1 MMSWC
6 GGMEVDRC
14 RIQRLSS
21 GSQHSLLSQ
30 LGQGSH
36 LAGPPVLCYERIM
49 MSNYLV
55 RFTSVSR
62 HCSLS
67 WLLLAVVAC
76 AGSDVSSFRPLE
88 PNSPASYR
96 EGDIFETS
104 TGRRIT
110 LDQLMERLRQQ
121 EVVYLGEE
129 HHNRYHIEGALTLL
143 GRLTAEGRRPVLAME
158 MFGWDGQSV
167 LDQYVGMEE
176 LSRQE
181 FLNRIAW
188 LKNWG
193 GPFEDYEP
201 LVVYAR
207 SQHLRLVALN
217 PPKPLVRLVA
227 KKGLARARQEA
238 EWTTSAMQDE
248 PIVDDPAYREKII
261 RQLRA
266 CHDGGPEELFQTMY
280 EASMVRDEGMAK
292 TIVSLVEALRD
303 GRETSGGPVVS
314 YTGGG
319 HIQYNLPVP
328 KRVARRLDGSVRQ
341 ISVYMTSFEKDRL
354 DDLHEMVTGKIADFV
369 WLTRVSAEGP
379 PRRCR

>member
-1 MMSWC
+1 
-6 GGMEVDRC
+6 
-14 RIQRLSS
+14 
-21 GSQHSLLSQ
+21 
-30 LGQGSH
+30 
-36 LAGPPVLCYERIM
+36 M
-49 MSNYLV
+49 MSNCLIG
-55 RFTSVSR
+55 FTSGGR
-62 HCSLS
+62 HCFLT

-76 AGSDVSSFRPLE
+76 AGSDVSPFRPVE
-88 PNSPASYR
+88 PTSRPSYR
-96 EGDIFETS
+96 EGDILETS
-104 TGRRIT
+104 TGQRIT
-110 LDQLMERLRQQ
+110 LNQLMERLRQQ

-129 HHNRYHIEGALTLL
+129 HHNRYHIEVALRLL
-143 GRLTAEGRRPVLAME
+143 GQLTAEGRRPVLAME

-167 LDQYVGMEE
+167 LDQYVGSEE

-181 FLNRIAW
+181 FLSRIAW

-217 PPKPLVRLVA
+217 PPKSLVRLVA
-227 KKGLARARQEA
+227 KKGLAKARQET
-238 EWTTSAMQDE
+238 EWTTSALQDE
-248 PIVDDPAYREKII
+248 TIVDDPAYREKII
-261 RQLRA
+261 QQLRA

-292 TIVSLVEALRD
+292 TIVSLVEALRHAS
-303 GRETSGGPVVS
+303 ENSGGPVVS

>member
-1 MMSWC
+1 
-6 GGMEVDRC
+6 
-14 RIQRLSS
+14 
-21 GSQHSLLSQ
+21 
-30 LGQGSH
+30 
-36 LAGPPVLCYERIM
+36 M
-49 MSNYLV
+49 MSNCLI

-62 HCSLS
+62 HCSLT

-76 AGSDVSSFRPLE
+76 AGSDASSFRPLE
-88 PNSPASYR
+88 ANSPASYR
-96 EGDIFETS
+96 EGDILETS
-104 TGRRIT
+104 TGRRIP

-129 HHNRYHIEGALTLL
+129 HHNRYHIEAALTLL
-143 GRLTAEGRRPVLAME
+143 GRLKAEGRHPVLAME

-167 LDQYVGMEE
+167 LDQYVGTEE

-181 FLNRIAW
+181 FLSRVAW

-217 PPKPLVRLVA
+217 PPKQLVRLVA

-238 EWTTSAMQDE
+238 EWTTSAMENE